1 MNDERAQTI
10 KKGNRTA
17 ELASKPLAKK
27 LKHWAVT
34 SSFLWVCHISQC
46 LPDSSNTA
54 LHTLVSLPGTALRHS
69 KFTKSLVSVLWHT
82 QQQRQRILYAKFLYL
97 CFAKPLFSFQ
107 GTRGSSC
114 KGLGSCHPRETS
126 GLSFHLPGMLA
137 HSTYLSTCQP
147 SYLSD

>member
-54 LHTLVSLPGTALRHS
+54 LHTLCLSTWHCTQTQQVHKVTSVCPVAHPTATAAHFVC
-69 KFTKSLVSVLWHT
+69 KVSVFVL
-82 QQQRQRILYAKFLYL
+82 
-97 CFAKPLFSFQ
+97 
-107 GTRGSSC
+107 
-114 KGLGSCHPRETS
+114 RETTLQFS
-126 GLSFHLPGMLA
+126 GNKR
-137 HSTYLSTCQP
+137 
-147 SYLSD
+147 